1 MRLRISVACSPAKEV
16 GGDFYDFFLLDDDH
30 LGLVIA
36 DVSGK
41 DIPAAL
47 FMMAA
52 KNLIKTHAMIGG
64 KPSEVLQRV
73 NNEVCKTN
81 ANDMFVTAW
90 LGILTISSGKIIVAN
105 AGHEYPVLRHQNGNF
120 ELFKDKHGLV
130 IGGMEGMRYRD
141 YELTLEEGDTL
152 FVYTDGVPEAT
163 NGELSMFGTD
173 RMLQALNSKPDVA
186 PQELLENVSKYIAA
200 FVGEAEAKVVLSV
213 KGELLT
219 LNIEDNGRA
228 YDPTAKEDP
237 DVTLGAEDREIG
249 GLGIFMVKKFAQDD
263 DYKRVGD
270 RNILKITLKLS

>member
-1 MRLRISVACSPAKEV
+1 MACSPAKEV

-30 LGLVIA
+30 LGLVIS

-200 FVGEAEAKVVLSV
+200 FVGEAEAKVGLSV

-219 LNIEDNGRA
+219 LTIEYNGRA

-237 DVTLGAEDREIG
+237 DVTLGAEDRKIG

>member
-30 LGLVIA
+30 LGLVIS

-200 FVGEAEAKVVLSV
+200 FVGEAEAKVGLSV
-213 KGELLT
+213 K
-219 LNIEDNGRA
+219 
-228 YDPTAKEDP
+228 
-237 DVTLGAEDREIG
+237 
-249 GLGIFMVKKFAQDD
+249 
-263 DYKRVGD
+263 VGY
-270 RNILKITLKLS
+270 LHG